1 MKGTKTSS
9 FGTKGRVAHDSSKF
23 YNSKL
28 YKEIKNNNSDII
40 VNEFP
45 NELLNTIIASS
56 CENMKDIPNNSLHL
70 MITSP
75 PYNVSKEYDND
86 LSLEEYLN
94 LLKNCFTETYRVLV
108 DGGRACINI
117 ANIGRKPYIPLSDYV
132 SKIMIEIGFNMRG
145 EIIWNKSAGAG
156 ISTAWG
162 SFQSASNPILRDVH
176 EYILI
181 FSKGN
186 YKRERNKEE
195 KELRKDN
202 ITKEEFIEWTKS
214 VWTMNTESAK
224 RIGHPAPFPEE
235 LPNRLIKLFSFTN
248 DIVIDPFMGS
258 GTTAIAAI
266 KNKRNFVGYEI
277 NKEYIN
283 LANNRILNLKEKKN
297 HNCIIIKIMLA
308 FN

>member
-45 NELLNTIIASS
+45 NKLLNTIIASS

-86 LSLEEYLN
+86 LSLNEYLN

-186 YKRERNKEE
+186 YKRERDKEE

-283 LANNRILNLKEKKN
+283 LANNRILNLKEKN
-297 HNCIIIKIMLA
+297 S
-308 FN
+308 

>member
-1 MKGTKTSS
+1 MKGTKTSA

-28 YKEIKNNNSDII
+28 YKEIKNNNSNII

-86 LSLEEYLN
+86 LSLNEYLS

-266 KNKRNFVGYEI
+266 KNNRNFVGYEI

-283 LANNRILNLKEKKN
+283 LANNRILNLKEK
-297 HNCIIIKIMLA
+297 IIIL
-308 FN
+308 

>member
-45 NELLNTIIASS
+45 NKLLNTIIASS

-86 LSLEEYLN
+86 LSLNEYLN

-117 ANIGRKPYIPLSDYV
+117 ANVGRKPYIPLSDYV

-186 YKRERNKEE
+186 YKRERDKGE

-266 KNKRNFVGYEI
+266 KNNRNFVGYEI
-277 NKEYIN
+277 NQEYIN
-283 LANNRILNLKEKKN
+283 LANNRILNLKEK
-297 HNCIIIKIMLA
+297 IIIL
-308 FN
+308 

>member
-45 NELLNTIIASS
+45 NELLNTIIEGS

-86 LSLEEYLN
+86 LSLNEYLN

-186 YKRERNKEE
+186 YKRERDKNE

-266 KNKRNFVGYEI
+266 KNNRNFVGYEI
-277 NKEYIN
+277 NEEYIN
-283 LANNRILNLKEKKN
+283 LSNNRILNLKINAEKF
-297 HNCIIIKIMLA
+297 L
-308 FN
+308 F

>member
-86 LSLEEYLN
+86 LSLNEYLN

-186 YKRERNKEE
+186 YKRERDKEE

-248 DIVIDPFMGS
+248 DIVLDPFMGS

-266 KNKRNFVGYEI
+266 KNNRNFVGYEI

-283 LANNRILNLKEKKN
+283 LANNRILNLKEK
-297 HNCIIIKIMLA
+297 IS
-308 FN
+308 

>member
-86 LSLEEYLN
+86 LSLNEYLS

-186 YKRERNKEE
+186 YKRERDKEE

-266 KNKRNFVGYEI
+266 KNNRNFVGYEI

-283 LANNRILNLKEKKN
+283 LANNRILNLKVNAEKF
-297 HNCIIIKIMLA
+297 L
-308 FN
+308 F

>member
-86 LSLEEYLN
+86 LSLNEYLN
-94 LLKNCFTETYRVLV
+94 LLKNCFAETYRVLV

-117 ANIGRKPYIPLSDYV
+117 ANVGRKPYIPLSDYV

-186 YKRERNKEE
+186 YKRERDKEE

-266 KNKRNFVGYEI
+266 KNNRNFVGYEI
-277 NKEYIN
+277 NEEYIN
-283 LANNRILNLKEKKN
+283 LANNRILNLKEKN
-297 HNCIIIKIMLA
+297 S
-308 FN
+308 

>member
-45 NELLNTIIASS
+45 NKLLNTIIASS

-86 LSLEEYLN
+86 LSLNEYLN

-186 YKRERNKEE
+186 YKRERDKEE

-266 KNKRNFVGYEI
+266 KNNRNFVGYEI
-277 NKEYIN
+277 NEEYIN
-283 LANNRILNLKEKKN
+283 LANNRILNLKIN
-297 HNCIIIKIMLA
+297 
-308 FN
+308 

>member
-45 NELLNTIIASS
+45 NELLNTIIAGS

-86 LSLEEYLN
+86 LSLNEYLN

-235 LPNRLIKLFSFTN
+235 LPNRLIKLFSFTK

-266 KNKRNFVGYEI
+266 KNNRNFVGYEI

-283 LANNRILNLKEKKN
+283 LANNRISNLKINAEKF
-297 HNCIIIKIMLA
+297 L
-308 FN
+308 F

>member
-86 LSLEEYLN
+86 LSLNEYLS

-117 ANIGRKPYIPLSDYV
+117 ANVGRKPYIPLSDYV

-186 YKRERNKEE
+186 YKRERDKEE

-266 KNKRNFVGYEI
+266 KNNRNFVGYEI
-277 NKEYIN
+277 NEEYIN
-283 LANNRILNLKEKKN
+283 LANNRILNLKEKN
-297 HNCIIIKIMLA
+297 S
-308 FN
+308 

>member
-86 LSLEEYLN
+86 LSLNEYLN

-117 ANIGRKPYIPLSDYV
+117 ANVGRKPYIPLSDYI

-186 YKRERNKEE
+186 YKRERDKEE

-266 KNKRNFVGYEI
+266 KNNRNFVGYEI

-283 LANNRILNLKEKKN
+283 LANNRIENLKEKN
-297 HNCIIIKIMLA
+297 SEILL

>member
-1 MKGTKTSS
+1 MKGTKTSA
-9 FGTKGRVAHDSSKF
+9 FGTKGRVGHDSSKF
-23 YNSKL
+23 YDSKL
-28 YKEIKNNNSDII
+28 YKEIINKDSDII

-45 NELLNTIIASS
+45 KELLNTIIEGS

-86 LSLEEYLN
+86 LSLNEYLD

-108 DGGRACINI
+108 NGGRACINI
-117 ANIGRKPYIPLSDYV
+117 ANVGRKPYIPLSDYV

-186 YKRERNKEE
+186 YKRERDKNE
-195 KELRKDN
+195 KEFRHDN
-202 ITKEEFIEWTKS
+202 ISKEEFIEWTKS
-214 VWTMNTESAK
+214 IWTMNPESAK

-266 KNKRNFVGYEI
+266 KNNRNFVGYEI
-277 NKEYIN
+277 NEEYIN
-283 LANNRILNLKEKKN
+283 LANNRIENLRDK
-297 HNCIIIKIMLA
+297 LYR
-308 FN
+308 

>member
-86 LSLEEYLN
+86 LSLNEYLN

-186 YKRERNKEE
+186 YKRERDKVE

-266 KNKRNFVGYEI
+266 KNNRNFVGYEI

-283 LANNRILNLKEKKN
+283 LANNRILNLKVNAEKF
-297 HNCIIIKIMLA
+297 L
-308 FN
+308 F

>member
-75 PYNVSKEYDND
+75 PYNVSKEYDDD
-86 LSLEEYLN
+86 LSLNEYLN

-186 YKRERNKEE
+186 YKRERDKEE

-248 DIVIDPFMGS
+248 DIVLDPFMGS

-266 KNKRNFVGYEI
+266 KNNRNFVGYEI
-277 NKEYIN
+277 NEEYIN
-283 LANNRILNLKEKKN
+283 LANNRILNLKEK
-297 HNCIIIKIMLA
+297 IIIL
-308 FN
+308 

>member
-1 MKGTKTSS
+1 MKGTKTSA
-9 FGTKGRVAHDSSKF
+9 FGTKGRVGHDSSKF
-23 YNSKL
+23 YDSKL
-28 YKEIKNNNSDII
+28 YKEIINKDSDII

-45 NELLNTIIASS
+45 KELLNTIIEGS

-86 LSLEEYLN
+86 LSLNEYLD

-108 DGGRACINI
+108 NGGRACINI
-117 ANIGRKPYIPLSDYV
+117 ANVGRKPYIPLSDYV

-186 YKRERNKEE
+186 YKRERDKNE
-195 KELRKDN
+195 KEFRHDN
-202 ITKEEFIEWTKS
+202 ISKEEFIEWTKS
-214 VWTMNTESAK
+214 IWTMNPESAK

-266 KNKRNFVGYEI
+266 KNNRNFVGYEI
-277 NKEYIN
+277 NEEYIN
-283 LANNRILNLKEKKN
+283 LANNRIENLKEKT
-297 HNCIIIKIMLA
+297 L
-308 FN
+308 

>member
-45 NELLNTIIASS
+45 NKLLNTIIDSS

-86 LSLEEYLN
+86 LSLNEYLN

-186 YKRERNKEE
+186 YKRERDKNE

-283 LANNRILNLKEKKN
+283 LANNRILNLKEK
-297 HNCIIIKIMLA
+297 IIIL
-308 FN
+308 

>member
-86 LSLEEYLN
+86 LSLNEYLS

-132 SKIMIEIGFNMRG
+132 SKIMIEVGFNMRG

-186 YKRERNKEE
+186 YKRERDKEE

-266 KNKRNFVGYEI
+266 KNNRNFVGYEI

-283 LANNRILNLKEKKN
+283 LANNRILNFKEK
-297 HNCIIIKIMLA
+297 IS
-308 FN
+308 

>member
-86 LSLEEYLN
+86 LSLNEYLN

-186 YKRERNKEE
+186 YKRERDKDE

-266 KNKRNFVGYEI
+266 KNNRNFVGYEI
-277 NKEYIN
+277 NEEYIN
-283 LANNRILNLKEKKN
+283 LANNRILNLKEK
-297 HNCIIIKIMLA
+297 IS
-308 FN
+308 

>member
-86 LSLEEYLN
+86 LSLNEYLN

-145 EIIWNKSAGAG
+145 EIIWNKSVGAG

-186 YKRERNKEE
+186 YKRERDKEE

-266 KNKRNFVGYEI
+266 KNSRNFVGYEI

-283 LANNRILNLKEKKN
+283 LANNRILNLKINAEKF
-297 HNCIIIKIMLA
+297 L
-308 FN
+308 F

>member
-86 LSLEEYLN
+86 LSLNEYLS

-186 YKRERNKEE
+186 YKRERDKEE

-266 KNKRNFVGYEI
+266 KNSRNFVGYEI

-283 LANNRILNLKEKKN
+283 LANNRILNLKINAEKF
-297 HNCIIIKIMLA
+297 L
-308 FN
+308 F

>member
-1 MKGTKTSS
+1 MKGTKTSK
-9 FGTKGRVAHDSSKF
+9 FGTKGRVNHDSSKF
-23 YNSKL
+23 YDSKL
-28 YKEIKNNNSDII
+28 YKEIINNNSDII

-45 NELLNTIIASS
+45 NQLLNTIIQGS

-94 LLKNCFTETYRVLV
+94 LLKNCFAETYRVLV
-108 DGGRACINI
+108 DGGRACVNI
-117 ANIGRKPYIPLSDYV
+117 ANIGRKPYIPLSDYI

-186 YKRERNKEE
+186 YKRERDKNE
-195 KELRKDN
+195 KEFRKDN
-202 ITKEEFIEWTKS
+202 ISKEEFIEWTKS
-214 VWTMNTESAK
+214 VWTMNPESAK

-248 DIVIDPFMGS
+248 DIVLDPFMGS
-258 GTTAIAAI
+258 GTTAIASI
-266 KNKRNFVGYEI
+266 KNNRNFVGYEI
-277 NKEYIN
+277 NEEYIN
-283 LANNRILNLKEKKN
+283 LANNRIENLKEKN
-297 HNCIIIKIMLA
+297 SEILL

>member
-1 MKGTKTSS
+1 MKKTKTSA
-9 FGTKGRVAHDSSKF
+9 FGTKGRVGHDSSKF
-23 YNSKL
+23 YDSKL
-28 YKEIKNNNSDII
+28 YKEIINKDSDII

-45 NELLNTIIASS
+45 KELLNTIIEGS

-86 LSLEEYLN
+86 LSLNEYLD

-108 DGGRACINI
+108 NGGRACINI
-117 ANIGRKPYIPLSDYV
+117 ANVGRKPYIPLSDYV

-186 YKRERNKEE
+186 YKRERDKNE
-195 KELRKDN
+195 KEFRYDN
-202 ITKEEFIEWTKS
+202 ISKEEFIEWTKS
-214 VWTMNTESAK
+214 IWTMNPESAK

-266 KNKRNFVGYEI
+266 KNSRNFVGYEI
-277 NKEYIN
+277 NEEYIN
-283 LANNRILNLKEKKN
+283 LANNRIENLKEKT
-297 HNCIIIKIMLA
+297 L
-308 FN
+308 

>member
-45 NELLNTIIASS
+45 NKLLNTIIDSS

-86 LSLEEYLN
+86 LSLNEYLN

-266 KNKRNFVGYEI
+266 KNNRNFVGYEI

-283 LANNRILNLKEKKN
+283 LANNRILNLKEK
-297 HNCIIIKIMLA
+297 IS
-308 FN
+308 

>member
-28 YKEIKNNNSDII
+28 YKEIKNNNFDII

-86 LSLEEYLN
+86 LSLNEYLS

-186 YKRERNKEE
+186 YKRERDKEE

-266 KNKRNFVGYEI
+266 KNNRNFVGYEI

-283 LANNRILNLKEKKN
+283 LANNRILNLKEK
-297 HNCIIIKIMLA
+297 IIIL
-308 FN
+308 

>member
-45 NELLNTIIASS
+45 NKLLNTIIASS

-86 LSLEEYLN
+86 LSLNEYLN

-266 KNKRNFVGYEI
+266 KNNRNFVGYEI
-277 NKEYIN
+277 NEKYIN
-283 LANNRILNLKEKKN
+283 LANNRIENLKEKTSE
-297 HNCIIIKIMLA
+297 ILL
-308 FN
+308 F

>member
-9 FGTKGRVAHDSSKF
+9 FGTKGRVGHDSSKF
-23 YNSKL
+23 YDSKL

-86 LSLEEYLN
+86 LSLNEYLN

-266 KNKRNFVGYEI
+266 KNNRNFVGYEI

-283 LANNRILNLKEKKN
+283 LANNRIEKLKEKN
-297 HNCIIIKIMLA
+297 SEILL

>member
-1 MKGTKTSS
+1 MNVKLKLIMKGTKTSS

-23 YNSKL
+23 YDSKL

-86 LSLEEYLN
+86 LSLNEYLS

-186 YKRERNKEE
+186 YKRERDKEE

-266 KNKRNFVGYEI
+266 KNNRNFVGYEI

-283 LANNRILNLKEKKN
+283 LANNRILNLKEKKS
-297 HNCIIIKIMLA
+297 
-308 FN
+308 

>member
-1 MKGTKTSS
+1 MNVKLKLIMKGTKTSS

-86 LSLEEYLN
+86 LSLNEYLS

-117 ANIGRKPYIPLSDYV
+117 ANVGRKPYIPLSDYV

-186 YKRERNKEE
+186 YKRERDKEE

-266 KNKRNFVGYEI
+266 KNNRNFVGYEI

-283 LANNRILNLKEKKN
+283 LANNRILNLKINAERF
-297 HNCIIIKIMLA
+297 L
-308 FN
+308 F

>member
-86 LSLEEYLN
+86 LSLNEYLN
-94 LLKNCFTETYRVLV
+94 LLKNCFAETYRVLV

-117 ANIGRKPYIPLSDYV
+117 ANVGRKPYIPLSDYV

-186 YKRERNKEE
+186 YKRERDKEE

-266 KNKRNFVGYEI
+266 KNNRNFVGYEI
-277 NKEYIN
+277 NEEYIN
-283 LANNRILNLKEKKN
+283 LANNRILNLKIN
-297 HNCIIIKIMLA
+297 A
-308 FN
+308 

>member
-28 YKEIKNNNSDII
+28 YKEIKNNNFDII

-86 LSLEEYLN
+86 LSLNEYLS

-181 FSKGN
+181 FSKGS
-186 YKRERNKEE
+186 YKRERDKEE

-266 KNKRNFVGYEI
+266 KNNRNFVGYEI

-283 LANNRILNLKEKKN
+283 LANNRILNLKEK
-297 HNCIIIKIMLA
+297 IS
-308 FN
+308 

>member
-23 YNSKL
+23 YDSKL
-28 YKEIKNNNSDII
+28 YKEITNKDSDII

-45 NELLNTIIASS
+45 NKLLNTIIASS

-86 LSLEEYLN
+86 LSLNEYLS

-186 YKRERNKEE
+186 YKRERDKEE

-266 KNKRNFVGYEI
+266 KNNRNFVGYEI

-283 LANNRILNLKEKKN
+283 LANNRILNLKINEEKF
-297 HNCIIIKIMLA
+297 L
-308 FN
+308 

>member
-28 YKEIKNNNSDII
+28 YKEITNKDSDII

-45 NELLNTIIASS
+45 NKLLNTIIASS

-86 LSLEEYLN
+86 LSLNEYLN

-186 YKRERNKEE
+186 YKRERDKEE

-266 KNKRNFVGYEI
+266 KNNRNFVGYEI

-283 LANNRILNLKEKKN
+283 LANNRILNLKINAEKF
-297 HNCIIIKIMLA
+297 L
-308 FN
+308 F

>member
-45 NELLNTIIASS
+45 NKLLNTIIASS

-86 LSLEEYLN
+86 LSLNEYLS

-145 EIIWNKSAGAG
+145 EIIWNKSVGAG

-266 KNKRNFVGYEI
+266 KNNRNFVGYEI
-277 NKEYIN
+277 NEEYIN
-283 LANNRILNLKEKKN
+283 LANNRILNLKEK
-297 HNCIIIKIMLA
+297 IS
-308 FN
+308 

>member
-1 MKGTKTSS
+1 MKKTKTSA
-9 FGTKGRVAHDSSKF
+9 FGTKGRVGHDSSKF
-23 YNSKL
+23 YDSKL
-28 YKEIKNNNSDII
+28 YKEIINKDSDII

-45 NELLNTIIASS
+45 KELLNTIIEGS

-86 LSLEEYLN
+86 LSLNEYLD

-108 DGGRACINI
+108 NGGRACINI
-117 ANIGRKPYIPLSDYV
+117 ANVGRKPYIPLSDYV

-186 YKRERNKEE
+186 YKRERDKNE
-195 KELRKDN
+195 KEFRYDN
-202 ITKEEFIEWTKS
+202 ISKEEFIEWTKS
-214 VWTMNTESAK
+214 IWTMNPESAK

-266 KNKRNFVGYEI
+266 KNSRNFVGYEI
-277 NKEYIN
+277 NEEYIN
-283 LANNRILNLKEKKN
+283 LANNRIKNLKEKN
-297 HNCIIIKIMLA
+297 SEILL
-308 FN
+308 F

>member
-9 FGTKGRVAHDSSKF
+9 FGTKGRVGHDSSKF

-45 NELLNTIIASS
+45 NKLLNTIIASS

-132 SKIMIEIGFNMRG
+132 SKMMIEIGFNMRG

-186 YKRERNKEE
+186 YKRERDKEE

-266 KNKRNFVGYEI
+266 KNNRNFVGYEI

-283 LANNRILNLKEKKN
+283 LANNRILNLKINAEKF
-297 HNCIIIKIMLA
+297 L
-308 FN
+308 F

>member
-86 LSLEEYLN
+86 LSLNEYLN

-132 SKIMIEIGFNMRG
+132 SKMMIEIGFNMRG

-186 YKRERNKEE
+186 YKRERDKEE

-266 KNKRNFVGYEI
+266 KNNRNFVGYEI
-277 NKEYIN
+277 NEKYIN
-283 LANNRILNLKEKKN
+283 LANNRILNLKINAEKF
-297 HNCIIIKIMLA
+297 L
-308 FN
+308 F

>member
-45 NELLNTIIASS
+45 NKLLNTIIASS

-86 LSLEEYLN
+86 LSLNEYLS

-186 YKRERNKEE
+186 YKRERDKEE

-266 KNKRNFVGYEI
+266 KNNRNFVGYEI

-283 LANNRILNLKEKKN
+283 LANNRILNLKINAEKF
-297 HNCIIIKIMLA
+297 L
-308 FN
+308 F

>member
-1 MKGTKTSS
+1 MKGTKTSA

-23 YNSKL
+23 YDSKL

-70 MITSP
+70 MVTSP

-86 LSLEEYLN
+86 LSLNEYLN

-266 KNKRNFVGYEI
+266 KNNRNFVGYEI

-283 LANNRILNLKEKKN
+283 LANNRILNLKEK
-297 HNCIIIKIMLA
+297 ISEILL
-308 FN
+308 F

>member
-56 CENMKDIPNNSLHL
+56 CENMKDIPNSSLHL

-86 LSLEEYLN
+86 LSLNEYLS

-186 YKRERNKEE
+186 YKRERDKEE

-266 KNKRNFVGYEI
+266 KNNRNFVGYEI

-283 LANNRILNLKEKKN
+283 LANNRILNLKVNAEKF
-297 HNCIIIKIMLA
+297 L
-308 FN
+308 F